1 MADARAHGFLLF
13 PAGTYG
19 NVIRFLMP
27 LTTPLDVLD
36 EGLRV
41 LERGR

>member
-1 MADARAHGFLLF
+1 LLLF

-27 LTTPLDVLD
+27 LVATDAELD
-36 EGLRV
+36 EGLDV
-41 LERGR
+41 LASALASVKQ